1 MMVKRNTDGNDEE
14 EENGETQWNDGE
26 RRESMKRRKEKLM
39 SLLIDANKKSIPC
52 LSRSR

>member
-1 MMVKRNTDGNDEE
+1 MKGRGRKGKKEQMISNNTWKAKKNTGR
-14 EENGETQWNDGE
+14 G
-26 RRESMKRRKEKLM
+26 SMKRRKEKLM